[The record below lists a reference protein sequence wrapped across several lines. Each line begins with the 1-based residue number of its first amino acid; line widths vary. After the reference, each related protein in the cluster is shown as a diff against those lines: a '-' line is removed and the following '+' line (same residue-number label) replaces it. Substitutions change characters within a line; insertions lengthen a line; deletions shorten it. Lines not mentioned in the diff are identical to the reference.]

1 MDHNHFTWRQRAAEM
16 QMEAVTARLHA
27 SDALRV
33 ARVYRLLALGG
44 WVVAVAALLVL
55 GGAQ

>member
-1 MDHNHFTWRQRAAEM
+1 MDHNHDTWRQRAANLQVE
-16 QMEAVTARLHA
+16 VISARMDTV
-27 SDALRV
+27 DAMRV